1 MLRLGLKLWS
11 VNTDFYL
18 REARRLYDEGVFDY
32 VELYVVPETVDTLAK
47 WRGLKMPFII
57 HNAHSMQGF
66 NLAQAEKR
74 ASNRRIYEQSKLFAD
89 ALDARFIIFHGGID
103 GSVGETAAQLAQFD
117 EPRAVIENKPFVA
130 LPNKMSGLYC
140 RGATPEELSLIMKT
154 ANCGFCL
161 DFGHAICAAAFL
173 KIEPYSYIEKM
184 VSLKPSMFHLSDVG
198 DMSSPYDAHPHL
210 GTGELDISRLK
221 RDFLPLNAVVSI
233 ETNKDSKENLDDF
246 ANDIKWL
253 KTLK

>member
-1 MLRLGLKLWS
+1 
-11 VNTDFYL
+11 
-18 REARRLYDEGVFDY
+18 
-32 VELYVVPETVDTLAK
+32 
-47 WRGLKMPFII
+47 
-57 HNAHSMQGF
+57 
-66 NLAQAEKR
+66 
-74 ASNRRIYEQSKLFAD
+74 
-89 ALDARFIIFHGGID
+89 
-103 GSVGETAAQLAQFD
+103 
-117 EPRAVIENKPFVA
+117 
-130 LPNKMSGLYC
+130 
-140 RGATPEELSLIMKT
+140 
-154 ANCGFCL
+154 
-161 DFGHAICAAAFL
+161 
-173 KIEPYSYIEKM
+173 M